1 MGKVEINIRDLQHL
15 RDVVAEMIETGEQPK
30 LQIPVTMLAD
40 PATIG
45 VLGAI
50 IDDHPK
56 AKAAPKEITSE
67 CEENRFLP
75 QEYNGF
81 AYRIE
86 PEGSHFR
93 MKILNPCG
101 GSMEPWDIDFTSYED
116 AEDHAFAFIDRSAL

>member
-15 RDVVAEMIETGEQPK
+15 RDVVAEIIETGEQPK
-30 LQIPVTMLAD
+30 LQIPVHMLAD

-50 IDDHPK
+50 IDDHPASK
-56 AKAAPKEITSE
+56 EAPKEIISDLIDLRYE
-67 CEENRFLP
+67 P
-75 QEYNGF
+75 QAYNGF
-81 AYRIE
+81 AYQIE
-86 PEGSHFR
+86 PEGRCFR

-101 GSMEPWDIDFTSYED
+101 GSMEPWDIAFTSYQD

>member
-1 MGKVEINIRDLQHL
+1 MGKREINIRDLPHL
-15 RDVVAEMIETGEQPK
+15 RDVVAEMIETGETPK
-30 LQIPVTMLAD
+30 LQIPVPMLAD

-56 AKAAPKEITSE
+56 AKEAPKEIISE
-67 CEENRFLP
+67 CEENRFEP

-81 AYRIE
+81 AYQIE
-86 PEGSHFR
+86 PDGHCFR

-101 GSMEPWDIDFTSYED
+101 GSMEPWDIAFTSYPD